1 MVSVLVPCYNGAEYL
16 HDCLAGINSQT
27 HQNFEVV
34 FINDGS
40 TDSSLNIFHNF
51 SWRSDIGTTII
62 DQENRGFLESL
73 LEGMKKCNGDIVAR
87 CDADDVWHDFHL
99 QRGVNALKE
108 DDNLVLV
115 GSRARLID
123 NKSIVTGKS
132 TLVLNSKR
140 YLLRDNPFIHSS
152 VLFKRNAYDNTSQ
165 GYNNDLPLKEHFA
178 DYILFVRLS
187 ALGDIFIFH
196 SPSLDYRIL
205 DDSMSRRFDDLEILK
220 SRLICIR
227 FAVLVSSFT
236 DRLYGCF
243 WIVTINLRIYVKS
256 IISIWRKYW
265 WDS

>member
-16 HDCLAGINSQT
+16 YDCLVGINSQT
-27 HQNFEVV
+27 YQNFEVI

-40 TDSSLNIFHNF
+40 TDDSLNIFQNF
-51 SWRSDIGTTII
+51 TWRSDIGTTII
-62 DQENRGFLESL
+62 DQENKGFLESL
-73 LEGMKKCNGDIVAR
+73 LGGMKRCNGDVVAR

-108 DDNLVLV
+108 DENLVLV

-123 NKSIVTGKS
+123 NESKVTGIS
-132 TLVLNSKR
+132 TLVLSSKR

-152 VLFKRNAYDNTSQ
+152 VLFKRNAYDNTLD
-165 GYNNDLPLKEHFA
+165 GYDNDLLLKEHFA

-187 ALGDIFIFH
+187 ALGDIYIYQT
-196 SPSLDYRIL
+196 PSLDYRIL
-205 DDSMSRRFDDLEILK
+205 GDSMSRRFDNLEILK
-220 SRLICIR
+220 SRLMCIR
-227 FAVLVSSFT
+227 LAVATSSFS
-236 DRLYGCF
+236 DRLYGYI

-265 WDS
+265 WNS